1 MPRPRWSPTPQQ
13 LMILQDLYRKGLRN
27 PTSSQVQKITTHL
40 SLYGKIQCKNVF
52 YWFQN
57 HKARDRQ
64 KLRKELMILHKIH
77 KTTSDDDVPHQFHT
91 TPNTNN
97 TNINLDYNFPP
108 STFHTLYPHSPSILV
123 HQGEG
128 KDTSSSSTQ
137 MMNNMGNVDF
147 PKHCVIENGMIR
159 TNVQGWIL
167 MMTDH
172 MCPNSIPSCSNNK
185 PLETLEL
192 FPIKATGSKE

>member
-40 SLYGKIQCKNVF
+40 SFYGKIQCKNVF

-64 KLRKELMILHKIH
+64 KLRKEVMMLHKMQ
-77 KTTSDDDVPHQFHT
+77 KNSSDVAPQFHT
-91 TPNTNN
+91 PTNN
-97 TNINLDYNFPP
+97 SNILDYMNFPP
-108 STFHTLYPHSPSILV
+108 STFHTLYPHSPPILF
-123 HQGEG
+123 HQTEG
-128 KDTSSSSTQ
+128 KDTSSSTHQ

-147 PKHCVIENGMIR
+147 PKQCVIENGMIR

-167 MMTDH
+167 MMTD
-172 MCPNSIPSCSNNK
+172 MCPNSIPSCSNK

-192 FPIKATGSKE
+192 FPIKATGIKE

>member
-64 KLRKELMILHKIH
+64 KLRKELMMLHKIH
-77 KTTSDDDVPHQFHT
+77 KNTSDDDVPHQFHT
-91 TPNTNN
+91 TQNTNS
-97 TNINLDYNFPP
+97 NLEYNFPP
-108 STFHTLYPHSPSILV
+108 STFHTLYPQSPSILV
-123 HQGEG
+123 HQVHIYYIYALLL
-128 KDTSSSSTQ
+128 S
-137 MMNNMGNVDF
+137 
-147 PKHCVIENGMIR
+147 P
-159 TNVQGWIL
+159 
-167 MMTDH
+167 
-172 MCPNSIPSCSNNK
+172 
-185 PLETLEL
+185 
-192 FPIKATGSKE
+192 

>member
-27 PTSSQVQKITTHL
+27 PTSTQVQTITTHL

-64 KLRKELMILHKIH
+64 KLRKEMLHQKQ
-77 KTTSDDDVPHQFHT
+77 KNPSDHHDDAPQLQFIT
-91 TPNTNN
+91 APNNSI
-97 TNINLDYNFPP
+97 INLDYNFPP
-108 STFHTLYPHSPSILV
+108 NFPPLYPHSPPILV
-123 HQGEG
+123 HQAER
-128 KDTSSSSTQ
+128 KDTSSAQ

-147 PKHCVIENGMIR
+147 PKQCVTENGMIR
-159 TNVQGWIL
+159 TNVQGWML
-167 MMTDH
+167 MMTD
-172 MCPNSIPSCSNNK
+172 MGPNSIPYCSNR

-192 FPIKATGSKE
+192 FPIKATGIKE